1 MAGIRRRRADQLAV
15 SRNNDGRLE
24 VFVRGFDRALHHQWQ
39 TSPGGGWSG
48 WGHLG
53 GTIDQIAIT
62 QNASGGLELFTVGT
76 DHGIWR
82 KRQVSAGGSWSGWS
96 SLGPWLDRVGVARN
110 SDGRLEAFGRGSDG
124 ALWHNWQAT
133 PSSGFGGWAY
143 QGGVINQ
150 PVVERNSDGRLEVFT
165 RGTDGLV
172 HHKWQV
178 CAGCGWTG
186 WTPLPRLN
194 PPAAKCWND
203 PPDWF
208 GHKESPS
215 GARSDP
221 INLIVCFDHGRTWDV
236 LFAELT
242 KIKSKTLF
250 GQQYGFDRVFD
261 PADIPLF
268 RDNRCISTVYADVQS
283 GAVRQAFSAREG
295 GCRTL
300 ALLVGNVNHFRLWSQ
315 NSSFAGFISV
325 STEDTCGLDL
335 TAHCVESFD
344 EGRAQILP
352 LLLGAAGNAGWL
364 LPEVVS
370 IRAVPAGGIAQPND
384 HVAPC
389 DGNVTV
395 VRFR

>member
-1 MAGIRRRRADQLAV
+1 M
-15 SRNNDGRLE
+15 
-24 VFVRGFDRALHHQWQ
+24 RGSDRALHHQWQ

-82 KRQVSAGGSWSGWS
+82 KRQVSAGGCLESLQCARPMAGPRGCRAKQRRSARGVWTRLRRRAVAQLAGDAVLKLRRMGLSGRS
-96 SLGPWLDRVGVARN
+96 HQSAR
-110 SDGRLEAFGRGSDG
+110 SRTQFGRTPGSFH
-124 ALWHNWQAT
+124 ARH
-133 PSSGFGGWAY
+133 
-143 QGGVINQ
+143 
-150 PVVERNSDGRLEVFT
+150 R
-165 RGTDGLV
+165 GLV

-221 INLIVCFDHGRTWDV
+221 INLIVCFDHGRTWDA

-250 GQQYGFDRVFD
+250 GQQYGFDRFSTRRIFRSFVTIVASALCTPMCN
-261 PADIPLF
+261 PAPFARPF
-268 RDNRCISTVYADVQS
+268 RHA
-283 GAVRQAFSAREG
+283 
-295 GCRTL
+295 
-300 ALLVGNVNHFRLWSQ
+300 
-315 NSSFAGFISV
+315 
-325 STEDTCGLDL
+325 
-335 TAHCVESFD
+335 
-344 EGRAQILP
+344 
-352 LLLGAAGNAGWL
+352 
-364 LPEVVS
+364 
-370 IRAVPAGGIAQPND
+370 RAVAGRWL
-384 HVAPC
+384 C
-389 DGNVTV
+389 S
-395 VRFR
+395 